1 MNRDERAKE
10 IMSQRD
16 SRAQAFIYE
25 GMPAHTLPS
34 ARTFVREASSA
45 SQRRILNRVKAKNLI
60 ELWERMETP
69 DFDLLPENSRIF

>member
-1 MNRDERAKE
+1 MKAC
-10 IMSQRD
+10 Q
-16 SRAQAFIYE
+16 
-25 GMPAHTLPS
+25 AHTLPS

-60 ELWERMETP
+60 ELWERMKTP